1 MARLTFTEFDAFA
14 EVVRDASVTM
24 RLCSRE
30 VAGWTLQYATVGSL
44 GLQQG
49 FEGGGSIAE
58 GATGRDGW
66 TFYCQSHPV
75 HANGQV
81 MNADEVFAVPPGSE
95 FCLACKPSHEWMTVH
110 IPTSLLFPSTPE
122 LEFASRASSQLL
134 RPPPHVTRRFT
145 SLVRRV
151 LAATESQPRLLD
163 HPAAVDSCRQEL
175 LSAARELFSGRQHP
189 EGRHF
194 DRWRRLTKSTSELA
208 MSRPDQ
214 SPSVAELARQASVPE
229 RTLRTAFHR
238 SYGVSP
244 QEYLRIRR
252 LYEAR
257 RLLRASGPDRTTV
270 TEIAFALG
278 FWDPGRFAGAYRSLF
293 GERPS
298 ETLGGRRAH
307 RTGLTSGSL

>member
-1 MARLTFTEFDAFA
+1 
-14 EVVRDASVTM
+14 
-24 RLCSRE
+24 
-30 VAGWTLQYATVGSL
+30 
-44 GLQQG
+44 
-49 FEGGGSIAE
+49 
-58 GATGRDGW
+58 
-66 TFYCQSHPV
+66 
-75 HANGQV
+75 
-81 MNADEVFAVPPGSE
+81 
-95 FCLACKPSHEWMTVH
+95 
-110 IPTSLLFPSTPE
+110 
-122 LEFASRASSQLL
+122 
-134 RPPPHVTRRFT
+134 
-145 SLVRRV
+145 
-151 LAATESQPRLLD
+151 
-163 HPAAVDSCRQEL
+163 
-175 LSAARELFSGRQHP
+175 
-189 EGRHF
+189 
-194 DRWRRLTKSTSELA
+194 

-214 SPSVAELARQASVPE
+214 SPSVAELARQAGVPE

-307 RTGLTSGSL
+307 RAGLTSGSL